1 MYELRI
7 EKMKVQISLNET
19 LSSVDLELSHT
30 KFWGLLD
37 YVWFGMDCRP
47 YVLFNTFRFNG
58 LTIDTDEQNF
68 STEENFEPKLAGRKE
83 DWFLAFVYLICICLY
98 ENIFWLV

>member
-68 STEENFEPKLAGRKE
+68 STEENVEPKLAGRKE
-83 DWFLAFVYLICICLY
+83 DWFLAFMYLICICLY